1 MRRRGDEAG
10 DSRRL
15 LAGAE
20 AAARW
25 PCGPGQHLPPWSG
38 SRIHHPGRRLYSR
51 KSERR
56 EASGSKGRRAHTAA
70 SLRPCLSLV
79 ACTTARDSVRVL
91 GDHFATTAITAP
103 WPLALRSRVQRWRV
117 RGGVQACSGCWNPIQ
132 SSPPAPRL
140 PPRHCGDRSSM
151 EPRLPVLSRDEGAE
165 TFSGRSGDS
174 GTAGRG
180 VGCGLQPLST
190 GLCTRRPPRA
200 GACNLQG
207 RSSASPGLEGSAPDP
222 GRPGKAARLRRQRR
236 CAHRLVTQREQECG
250 GPHPHGVQAARP
262 LTLSLHSAD

>member
-1 MRRRGDEAG
+1 MFLVTTLPPLP
-10 DSRRL
+10 SRR
-15 LAGAE
+15 
-20 AAARW
+20 
-25 PCGPGQHLPPWSG
+25 PGPSHYGHV
-38 SRIHHPGRRLYSR
+38 
-51 KSERR
+51 
-56 EASGSKGRRAHTAA
+56 
-70 SLRPCLSLV
+70 C
-79 ACTTARDSVRVL
+79 
-91 GDHFATTAITAP
+91 
-103 WPLALRSRVQRWRV
+103 
-117 RGGVQACSGCWNPIQ
+117 RGGVCGVACK
-132 SSPPAPRL
+132 PALAAGTQYSLRLLPPRL

-180 VGCGLQPLST
+180 VGCGLQPLSA

-236 CAHRLVTQREQECG
+236 CAHHLVTQREQECG